1 MSDELQ
7 FKLRGWPVTEEDCRR
22 FAAQVLFALRP
33 DPALAVA
40 VATLN
45 EQAAHSTAAMAR
57 AIGQMCA
64 AATVFPKFTIPALP
78 PETLE
83 ALRSIAAHDSV
94 ARHVFASAVPSPP
107 RVRIDVVIHAEG
119 EM

>member
-1 MSDELQ
+1 M
-7 FKLRGWPVTEEDCRR
+7 TEEDCRR
-22 FAAQVLFALRP
+22 FAAQVLFAFRP

-40 VATLN
+40 VAALN
-45 EQAAHSTAAMAR
+45 EQVACSTAAMACS
-57 AIGQMCA
+57 IGQMCA
-64 AATVFPKFTIPALP
+64 HATFPKFTIPALP

-94 ARHVFASAVPSPP
+94 AHHAFALAAAVRPP